1 MKIFQKFF
9 NQDLL
14 EEVEQYVT
22 ENRSLPSWY
31 TNTSWSEG
39 LMNYSGQVAILP
51 LEKFSAAFKEI
62 FVNYDNKFKD
72 YEFYPQYC
80 EWHRGSYISWHNDSE
95 YKIGSTL
102 YLNKTWHPEQG
113 GIFLYAY
120 DNNYEDIRC
129 VVPKYNTFVINDENE
144 WHHVTVLN
152 YHSPEIR
159 KTIQI
164 WGNNTPEWIEQM
176 RVNKEYQKVQI
187 R

>member
-9 NQDLL
+9 NQNLL
-14 EEVEQYVT
+14 EKVEQYVI

-51 LEKFSAAFKEI
+51 LEKFSDEFKEV
-62 FVNYDNKFKD
+62 FVNYDNKFED

-102 YLNKTWHPEQG
+102 YLNKTLQ
-113 GIFLYAY
+113 A
-120 DNNYEDIRC
+120 
-129 VVPKYNTFVINDENE
+129 V
-144 WHHVTVLN
+144 
-152 YHSPEIR
+152 
-159 KTIQI
+159 
-164 WGNNTPEWIEQM
+164 
-176 RVNKEYQKVQI
+176 
-187 R
+187 